1 MTIEIAEFLKNIQ
14 RKTSRPFF
22 ILGDRERKALGLL
35 MLFLKK
41 KISLR
46 ELFWMLQPVTK
57 RPPEISL
64 KRQKLI
70 NEDIESYLFKNKVLN
85 KDKSLNLFGK
95 HFYYI
100 NLEDALGSINQ
111 IIVNDEYNLKDFLK
125 EDFVVFDIG
134 SNIGVFACFAANLVK
149 KGKVFAFEP
158 VSFVFDFLKKNTIDY
173 DNVECYKIGF
183 GLKIEEKEILIRQW
197 TPGDSTIQ
205 DSPIDRPHQSFDL
218 KEKIEILTLDIFVKE
233 KKLEKIDFIK
243 IDVEGYEI
251 KVLEGGIESIK
262 KFRPILGI
270 SLHNQLFEKE
280 IRKIFE
286 KKLKI
291 TKLEKAKK
299 IQTIFFVYQNE
310 RKS

>member
-1 MTIEIAEFLKNIQ
+1 MAIEITEFLENIQ
-14 RKTSRPFF
+14 RKNFRPFF
-22 ILGDRERKALGLL
+22 ILGDRKRKALGLL
-35 MLFLKK
+35 MLFLKN
-41 KISLR
+41 KISLN
-46 ELFWMLQPVTK
+46 ELFWMLKPVTK
-57 RPPEISL
+57 RPPGISL

-70 NEDIESYLFKNKVLN
+70 NEDIESYLFRNKVLN

-111 IIVNDEYNLKDFLK
+111 IIVNDEYNLKNFLK

-134 SNIGVFACFAANLVK
+134 SNIGVFACFVANLVK

-183 GLKIEEKEILIRQW
+183 GSKIEEKEILIRQW
-197 TPGDSTIQ
+197 APGDSTIQ

-251 KVLEGGIESIK
+251 EVLKGGIETIK
-262 KFRPILGI
+262 NLRPILGI
-270 SLHNQLFEKE
+270 SLHNPFFEKE
-280 IRKIFE
+280 IREIFDKE
-286 KKLKI
+286 I
-291 TKLEKAKK
+291 TKYEIKK
-299 IQTIFFVYQNE
+299 ST
-310 RKS
+310 KDPSDLLCLPK

>member
-1 MTIEIAEFLKNIQ
+1 MAIEITEFLENIQ
-14 RKTSRPFF
+14 RKNFRPFF
-22 ILGDRERKALGLL
+22 ILGDRKRKALGLL

-41 KISLR
+41 KISLN
-46 ELFWMLQPVTK
+46 ELFWMLKPVTK

-85 KDKSLNLFGK
+85 EDKSLNLFGS

-111 IIVNDEYNLKDFLK
+111 LIVNDEYDLHKFLK
-125 EDFVVFDIG
+125 EDSVVFDIRA
-134 SNIGVFACFAANLVK
+134 NVGVFTCFAANLVK

-158 VSFVFDFLKKNTIDY
+158 VSFVFDLLKKNTREY

-183 GLKIEEKEILIRQW
+183 GLEIEEKEILIRQW
-197 TPGDSTIQ
+197 APGDSTIK

-218 KEKIEILTLDIFVKE
+218 KEKIKILTLDSFVKE

-251 KVLEGGIESIK
+251 EVLKGSIETIK

-270 SLHNQLFEKE
+270 SLHNPFFEKE
-280 IRKIFE
+280 IREIFDKE
-286 KKLKI
+286 I
-291 TKLEKAKK
+291 TKYEIKKSEKDPNDLFCLPK
-299 IQTIFFVYQNE
+299 
-310 RKS
+310 